1 MANKV
6 LSIKMD
12 EKDIEKLKKYYAA
25 LVEVGFLSSE
35 TMSLNAFYKHLLL
48 DYLEDDVH
56 RAFATYSNYG
66 ISPRCINPE
75 QMNDN
80 ESFTLTNTY
89 NLDAEMFAIYKKC
102 VKEAL
107 SRSVDVMKE
116 NAGLF
121 NEVVKSDV
129 IVTEGLLCEMECI
142 SWEDMNEKE
151 VSFWEDKALEALEL
165 QEKEYRENGIDGDIA
180 MIEKS
185 SIPVELKQK
194 LINAIM
200 EYEKKR
206 KQNYSITQGR
216 GIVK

>member
-1 MANKV
+1 
-6 LSIKMD
+6 MD

-25 LVEVGFLSSE
+25 LVGAGFLSSE

-56 RAFATYSNYG
+56 RAFTTYSNYG

-75 QMNDN
+75 QLNDN

-89 NLDAEMFAIYKKC
+89 NLDAEMFETYKKC

-107 SRSVDVMKE
+107 SRNVDVMKE
-116 NAGLF
+116 NAGVF

-129 IVTEGLLCEMECI
+129 IVTEGWMYEMECI
-142 SWEDMNEKE
+142 SWDELKEKE
-151 VSFWEDKALEALEL
+151 VSFWESKAFESLDL
-165 QEKEYRENGIDGDIA
+165 QEKEYRENGIGGDIA

-194 LINAIM
+194 LISEIM

>member
-12 EKDIEKLKKYYAA
+12 EKDIEKLRKYYAA
-25 LVEVGFLSSE
+25 LVGAGFLPSE

-56 RAFATYSNYG
+56 RAFATYSDYG
-66 ISPRCINPE
+66 ILPRCINPE
-75 QMNDN
+75 QLNDN
-80 ESFTLTNTY
+80 ENFTLTNTY
-89 NLDAEMFAIYKKC
+89 NLNAEMFGTYKKC

-121 NEVVKSDV
+121 NEVVKSNV
-129 IVTEGLLCEMECI
+129 IVTEGWMYEMECI
-142 SWEDMNEKE
+142 FWEDMNEKE
-151 VSFWEDKALEALEL
+151 ISFWEGKAFETLDL

-185 SIPVELKQK
+185 SMPVALKQK
-194 LINAIM
+194 LIGEIV

-206 KQNYSITQGR
+206 KQNYSIIQGR